1 MKKFIEAFKN
11 KEVLSRSVSLP
22 FAPMSKV
29 IASNPRMVIGVS
41 GVRHI
46 QRAAGLSVWPVFYVS
61 KEQVRRNKNVNRK
74 KLGGKMRKKSF
85 FPQYNDNNKSHS
97 TKIIRMN
104 FPLHKLDEF
113 TEGMVELCQGLDFPV
128 NVKLGS
134 K

>member
-11 KEVLSRSVSLP
+11 KEVSSRSVSLP

-74 KLGGKMRKKSF
+74 NCAEKCVKNLFSRSITTT
-85 FPQYNDNNKSHS
+85 
-97 TKIIRMN
+97 TKATAPR
-104 FPLHKLDEF
+104 
-113 TEGMVELCQGLDFPV
+113 
-128 NVKLGS
+128 
-134 K
+134 